1 MDKEEFK
8 FPDEVPVNTK
18 EEKVDF
24 EIENNE
30 TEVEVVDDT
39 PDADRGRAP
48 MKEAPA
54 EVTDDELAKYSE
66 SVKQRIQHF
75 SKGYHAQYQQ
85 RWAGNHE

>member
-39 PDADRGRAP
+39 PDADRVALR
-48 MKEAPA
+48 
-54 EVTDDELAKYSE
+54 
-66 SVKQRIQHF
+66 
-75 SKGYHAQYQQ
+75 
-85 RWAGNHE
+85 